1 VTQFQ
6 REFAMMFSCIFSRL
20 HHYGGHGGGCC
31 YGEVQVVAEIQR
43 KHKDV
48 SVQALELDLCLVP
61 SILSFVKTIQD
72 LFEGENPPGKLQLL
86 VNNAGI
92 LATSQRWT
100 SDEFDWYDTTT
111 LVCLVLSYD
120 AHESKERIEQMSIC
134 YFQVAFG

>member
-1 VTQFQ
+1 
-6 REFAMMFSCIFSRL
+6 MMFSCIFYRL
-20 HHYGGHGGGCC
+20 HNHGGHGGGCC
-31 YGEVQVVAEIQR
+31 YGELQVVAEIQR

-100 SDEFDWYDTTT
+100 SDDFDWYDTTT
-111 LVCLVLSYD
+111 LVCLVLSHD
-120 AHESKERIEQMSIC
+120 AHESKERIEQFSVC
-134 YFQVAFG
+134 YFQVALG